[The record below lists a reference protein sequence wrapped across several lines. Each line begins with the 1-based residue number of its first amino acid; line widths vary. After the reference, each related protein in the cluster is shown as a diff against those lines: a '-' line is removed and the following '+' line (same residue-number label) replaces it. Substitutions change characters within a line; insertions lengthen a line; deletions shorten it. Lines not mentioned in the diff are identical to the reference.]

1 MKKRGWKFLCLL
13 CILPA
18 LLIQG
23 CGSGDEKRQEPEGGA
38 GQETM
43 DEPSGGAGETREE
56 EQSSDQ
62 NSENSD
68 SGEGEKTAAGY
79 PRELLRGELL
89 AFTNWINQG
98 DNYGNY
104 GFLLSE
110 YTDPADADLNQ
121 ILYTGAG
128 MESQPL
134 TSEEQQAYLKATGL
148 PEISTDIT
156 RLTTSQ
162 INEFLERKLGLSMK
176 DMRGDFDW
184 VYLEN
189 TDAWVHEHGD
199 TNYTPFYLCQRAGD
213 RKRCL

>member
-1 MKKRGWKFLCLL
+1 MSCLSRKG
-13 CILPA
+13 
-18 LLIQG
+18 QKG
-23 CGSGDEKRQEPEGGA
+23 EPEGGA

-43 DEPSGGAGETREE
+43 DESSGGAGETREE
-56 EQSSDQ
+56 EQSPDQ

-128 MESQPL
+128 PTIRPL
-134 TSEEQQAYLKATGL
+134 PVSAGRRQK
-148 PEISTDIT
+148 
-156 RLTTSQ
+156 
-162 INEFLERKLGLSMK
+162 KVSM
-176 DMRGDFDW
+176 
-184 VYLEN
+184 N
-189 TDAWVHEHGD
+189 
-199 TNYTPFYLCQRAGD
+199 
-213 RKRCL
+213 